1 MGRNAKTVV
10 AGGTGG
16 PVGRV
21 GVKVT
26 PSRDAGTPR
35 LDTILAQAGG
45 FGLGLCPG
53 TGVNHGDTTGS
64 IIPPIYP
71 STTYSRDTETYQPRW
86 VARGCS
92 EGTVFLF
99 TVCAVDG
106 AN

>member
-1 MGRNAKTVV
+1 MGRNAKTVA
-10 AGGTGG
+10 AGGSGG
-16 PVGRV
+16 PTGRA
-21 GVKVT
+21 GAKT
-26 PSRDAGTPR
+26 KPSRDAGILR

-86 VARGCS
+86 GARGCG
-92 EGTVFLF
+92 EGTVCRF
-99 TVCAVDG
+99 TARAVDG
-106 AN
+106 G